1 MSAGHR
7 IARSNYAE
15 IFAGL
20 SFDER
25 RALKDISNGALAVGP
40 LSAIAR
46 LDALVLIER
55 DGQRIVLTE
64 NGRIVARLC

>member
-1 MSAGHR
+1 MSTKHR
-7 IARSNYAE
+7 IARANYEE